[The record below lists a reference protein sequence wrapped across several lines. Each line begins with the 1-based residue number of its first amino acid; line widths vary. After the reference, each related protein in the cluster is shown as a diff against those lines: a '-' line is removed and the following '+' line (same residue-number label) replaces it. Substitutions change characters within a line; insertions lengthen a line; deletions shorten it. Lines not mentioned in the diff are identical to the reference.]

1 MAAVPLFLPLDPF
14 FQSLVVCRAAGSLV
28 YVHEAF
34 ESAFQICLV
43 LKKCY
48 SNLSSVS
55 RNIVSHCLKLVQ
67 CALIEMLLDTLHLR
81 GLCFTQSNS
90 KIGKLCKRSYG
101 AHWYSSSCFV
111 RFSDEYTLEWWRMS
125 SVGSQREFFKSIV
138 YAVFFTLW
146 NLCYFFSRCRMTVE
160 LWNSHL

>member
-1 MAAVPLFLPLDPF
+1 MAAVPFFLPLVSSPLPLFPVSSRLQGDWR
-14 FQSLVVCRAAGSLV
+14 LDRLCM
-28 YVHEAF
+28 YEAF
-34 ESAFQICLV
+34 ESAFQIGLV

-90 KIGKLCKRSYG
+90 KIGKLYKRSYG
-101 AHWYSSSCFV
+101 AHWNSSSCLCGFLMNIHWNGDECHLSDRSV
-111 RFSDEYTLEWWRMS
+111 SFFNLFFIMCFSH
-125 SVGSQREFFKSIV
+125 
-138 YAVFFTLW
+138 
-146 NLCYFFSRCRMTVE
+146 C
-160 LWNSHL
+160 

>member
-1 MAAVPLFLPLDPF
+1 MSDDLTLFLIRIIVVPYVFSSPIASSGLPANFLNFPGKGLVSSRRGGGLECINESIMAAVPFFLPLVPLPLF
-14 FQSLVVCRAAGSLV
+14 PVSIVCRAAGSLV

-34 ESAFQICLV
+34 ESAFQIGLM

-48 SNLSSVS
+48 SKLSSVS

-67 CALIEMLLDTLHLR
+67 CALIEMLLDTLH

-101 AHWYSSSCFV
+101 AH
-111 RFSDEYTLEWWRMS
+111 
-125 SVGSQREFFKSIV
+125 
-138 YAVFFTLW
+138 
-146 NLCYFFSRCRMTVE
+146 
-160 LWNSHL
+160 

>member
-1 MAAVPLFLPLDPF
+1 MILLLFQSASLLFHTYSLLPLPLPVFPLIFRISQEKGQCLQDEGEGQIESIMAVVPFFLPLDPF

-101 AHWYSSSCFV
+101 AH
-111 RFSDEYTLEWWRMS
+111 
-125 SVGSQREFFKSIV
+125 
-138 YAVFFTLW
+138 
-146 NLCYFFSRCRMTVE
+146 
-160 LWNSHL
+160 